1 MANLGFNPWIKPAF
15 FFIRLK
21 MLSPQKTQVFL
32 FQQRLKWKL
41 KTDAISNKNPLN
53 EYFTESIAWPFYLSI
68 ILRNLS

>member
-1 MANLGFNPWIKPAF
+1 MAYLGFNPWIKPAF

-21 MLSPQKTQVFL
+21 RLLPKKTQVFHL
-32 FQQRLKWKL
+32 QQRLKWKL
-41 KTDAISNKNPLN
+41 KTDVISHKNLLN